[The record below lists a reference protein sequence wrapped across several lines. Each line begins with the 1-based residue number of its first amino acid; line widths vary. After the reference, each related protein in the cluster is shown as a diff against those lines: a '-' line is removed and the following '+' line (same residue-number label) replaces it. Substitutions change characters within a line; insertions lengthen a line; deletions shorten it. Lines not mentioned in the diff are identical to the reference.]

1 MKRYLTQENAAQY
14 VGKYLECYPGRFH
27 YYPLKVCEHNGKF
40 YVIDRNGVA
49 YLVPFKGEKGDMPI
63 PFTRVMIPS
72 TSIVPDDLPDQKKK
86 GRLHMKK
93 VPKYTYGLPDEE
105 ATIVQQI
112 TEAAVNMN
120 SDERAQ
126 LLSACKSILLVKSLR
141 EDADETA

>member
-1 MKRYLTQENAAQY
+1 MTDQEDVTYL
-14 VGKYLECYPGRFH
+14 LPH
-27 YYPLKVCEHNGKF
+27 
-40 YVIDRNGVA
+40 
-49 YLVPFKGEKGDMPI
+49 KGEKGAC
-63 PFTRVMIPS
+63 PFPFDFVLVPS
-72 TSIVPDDLPDQKKK
+72 QPNYEKK